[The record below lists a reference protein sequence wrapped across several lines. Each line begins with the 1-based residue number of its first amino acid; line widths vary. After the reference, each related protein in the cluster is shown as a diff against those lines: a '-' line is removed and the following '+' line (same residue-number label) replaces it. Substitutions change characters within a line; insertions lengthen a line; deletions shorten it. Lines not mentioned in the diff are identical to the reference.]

1 MNILSYFL
9 VIMILPINQPPP
21 ELFFEFKSQGT
32 MSRQNIHVL
41 VYADGNVHY
50 MRTAISPAKTLEE
63 WTGKLNDTDYKVFV
77 NEIINNCKFMDLP
90 QKPDEEIR
98 IKDGSFDDITVS
110 FNTRKHIIGGYGA
123 NHYPKY
129 KCVYQS
135 YNQMTG
141 KISNIKYKVK
151 P

>member
-1 MNILSYFL
+1 MISL
-9 VIMILPINQPPP
+9 VDNKYSD
-21 ELFFEFKSQGT
+21 LFFEFKSQGT
-32 MSRQNIHVL
+32 MSRQNLQVL
-41 VYADGNVHY
+41 VYADGSVHY

-77 NEIINNCKFMDLP
+77 NEIINKCKFMDLP

-110 FNTRKHIIGGYGA
+110 YNARKYTIGGYGA
-123 NHYPKY
+123 NHYSRY

-135 YNQMTG
+135 YNKMIG

-151 P
+151 H